1 MTDPT
6 TYADAGVDIEKANLL
21 VRTIGQITRRTN
33 RPGVMSEIGGFAG
46 LFSLERHIAEM
57 QHPVL
62 VSSTDGVGTKLKIA
76 FLLDRHDTIGIDL
89 VAMCV
94 NDILVQGARPLFLLD
109 YLAMGKIDAARIEAI
124 LTGLAE
130 GCKQGRCALIGGET
144 AEMPGFY
151 PHGEYDLAGFVVGIV
166 DNPKIIDGTCIR
178 VGHKLIGIASS
189 GLHSNGFSLVRKI
202 CFDVLKLK
210 VEDHVPDFGRSLGE
224 ELITPTRIYT
234 DLVQGLLKD
243 LPIHGL
249 AHITGGGIV
258 DNIVRIIPQG
268 LRLLIRRGSWE
279 VPPVFSFLQQAGN
292 VPEAEMLRTFNNGI
306 GMVAVVPEASATEV
320 LERLAALK
328 EKAFLIGE
336 VLDSGEAGPRILW
349 A

>member
-1 MTDPT
+1 
-6 TYADAGVDIEKANLL
+6 
-21 VRTIGQITRRTN
+21 
-33 RPGVMSEIGGFAG
+33 
-46 LFSLERHIAEM
+46 
-57 QHPVL
+57 
-62 VSSTDGVGTKLKIA
+62 
-76 FLLDRHDTIGIDL
+76 
-89 VAMCV
+89 
-94 NDILVQGARPLFLLD
+94 
-109 YLAMGKIDAARIEAI
+109 
-124 LTGLAE
+124 
-130 GCKQGRCALIGGET
+130 
-144 AEMPGFY
+144 MPGFY
-151 PHGEYDLAGFVVGIV
+151 APGEYDLAGFVIGIV
-166 DNPKIIDGTCIR
+166 DNAKIIDGTSIR

-202 CFDVLKLK
+202 CFELLKMK

-268 LRLLIRRGSWE
+268 LRLLIRRGGWE
-279 VPPVFSFLQQAGN
+279 VPPVFTFLQQAGN

-306 GMVAVVPEASATEV
+306 GMVAVVPEAAATEV

-336 VLDSGEAGPRILW
+336 VLDPGDAGGRIVW